1 MDADHRRHI
10 CVTFSSV
17 LRDCAFSYVGPGVS
31 RTKPHSRWLS
41 ARRVVAG
48 KSRTQARHNRSVSRT
63 RVLILGS
70 TGSIGT
76 QALDV
81 IAANPDRFEVVG
93 LAAGGGNPGLLAQQR
108 AETGV
113 TNIAVADDA
122 AAAQVG
128 DVTYAGPDAVTRLV
142 ENTEADVVLNALVG
156 ALGLKPTLAALATG
170 ARLALA
176 NKESLVAGGPL
187 VLKAAKPGQIV
198 PVDSEHSAMAQCLR
212 GGTPDEVAKI
222 VLTASGGPFRG
233 WTAARLEDVTP
244 EQAGAH
250 PTWSMGP
257 MNTLNSAS
265 LVNKGLELIETHLL
279 FGVPYDSIEV
289 VVHPQSIVH
298 SMVTFTDGST
308 LAQASPPDMKLP
320 IALALGWPSRVP
332 QAALACDFS
341 TASTWDF
348 EPINAEVF
356 PAVDLAREAGRKGGC
371 LTAVYNAANEE
382 AAAAFLAGRIRFPAI
397 VRTIAE
403 VLRAADQWAAA
414 PATVED
420 VLDAQH
426 WARDWAKGAV
436 SREVVTTK

>member
-1 MDADHRRHI
+1 MSE
-10 CVTFSSV
+10 T
-17 LRDCAFSYVGPGVS
+17 G
-31 RTKPHSRWLS
+31 
-41 ARRVVAG
+41 ARR
-48 KSRTQARHNRSVSRT
+48 

-76 QALDV
+76 QALEV

-93 LAAGGGNPGLLAQQR
+93 LAAGGGNTALLDRQR

-113 TNIAVADDA
+113 SRVAVADEA
-122 AAAQVG
+122 AAATLG
-128 DVTYAGPDAVTRLV
+128 GVTHAGPDAATRLIEDV
-142 ENTEADVVLNALVG
+142 AATTGVDVVLNALVG
-156 ALGLKPTLAALATG
+156 ALGLQPTLAALATG

-187 VLKAAKPGQIV
+187 VQKAAAPGQIV
-198 PVDSEHSAMAQCLR
+198 PVDSEHSALAQCLR
-212 GGTPDEVAKI
+212 GGSGDEVAKL

-233 WTAARLEDVTP
+233 WTAERLEDVTP
-244 EQAGAH
+244 EQAAAH

-279 FGVPYDSIEV
+279 FGVDYDRIEV

-320 IALALGWPSRVP
+320 IALALNWPARVAS
-332 QAALACDFS
+332 AAAACDFT
-341 TASTWDF
+341 TASRWDF
-348 EPINAEVF
+348 EPLDDEVF
-356 PAVDLAREAGRKGGC
+356 PAVALAREAGRGGGC

-397 VRTIAE
+397 VRTVAD
-403 VLRAADQWAAA
+403 VLRAADQWAAE
-414 PATVED
+414 PATVDD
-420 VLDAQH
+420 VLDAQD
-426 WARDWAKGAV
+426 WARDRARRAV
-436 SREVVTTK
+436 EREPAGSR

>member
-1 MDADHRRHI
+1 M
-10 CVTFSSV
+10 SSR
-17 LRDCAFSYVGPGVS
+17 L
-31 RTKPHSRWLS
+31 
-41 ARRVVAG
+41 
-48 KSRTQARHNRSVSRT
+48 

-93 LAAGGGNPGLLAQQR
+93 LAAGGGNADLLARQR

-113 TNIAVADDA
+113 TNIAVADTA
-122 AAAQVG
+122 AADRIG
-128 DVTYAGPDAVTRLV
+128 DVALSGPDAVTRLV
-142 ENTEADVVLNALVG
+142 RDTEADVVLNALVG
-156 ALGLKPTLAALATG
+156 ALGLEPTLAALESG

-187 VLKAAKPGQIV
+187 VVKAAAPGQIV
-198 PVDSEHSAMAQCLR
+198 PVDSEHSALAQCLR
-212 GGTPDEVAKI
+212 SGTGDEVARL

-233 WTAARLEDVTP
+233 WAAEALEAVTP

-250 PTWSMGP
+250 PTWNMGP

-279 FGVPYDSIEV
+279 FGIPYDRIDV

-298 SMVTFTDGST
+298 SMVTFVDGST
-308 LAQASPPDMKLP
+308 IAQASPPDMKLP
-320 IALALGWPSRVP
+320 ISLALGWPDRVAG
-332 QAALACDFS
+332 AATACDFS
-341 TASTWDF
+341 TASRWDF
-348 EPINAEVF
+348 EPLDDTVF
-356 PAVDLAREAGRKGGC
+356 PAVSLAREAGERGGC

-382 AAAAFLAGRIRFPAI
+382 AAEAFLAGRIRFPTI
-397 VRTIAE
+397 VRTIAD
-403 VLRAADQWAAA
+403 VLHGADQWAGE

-420 VLDAQH
+420 VLDAQR
-426 WARDWAKGAV
+426 WARQRA
-436 SREVVTTK
+436 RELVEVAAQEVAPIR

>member
-1 MDADHRRHI
+1 M
-10 CVTFSSV
+10 
-17 LRDCAFSYVGPGVS
+17 
-31 RTKPHSRWLS
+31 
-41 ARRVVAG
+41 
-48 KSRTQARHNRSVSRT
+48 

-93 LAAGGGNPGLLAQQR
+93 LAAGGGNPELLARQR

-113 TNIAVADDA
+113 RNVAVADETA
-122 AAAQVG
+122 AGGLG
-128 DVTYAGPDAVTRLV
+128 DVTYSGPDACTRLV
-142 ENTEADVVLNALVG
+142 QDTEADVVLNALVG
-156 ALGLKPTLAALATG
+156 ALGLEPTLAALETG

-187 VLKAAKPGQIV
+187 VLKAARPGQIV
-198 PVDSEHSAMAQCLR
+198 PVDSEHSALAQCLR
-212 GGTPDEVAKI
+212 SGSGEEVARL

-233 WTAARLEDVTP
+233 WSAADLESVTP

-279 FGVPYDSIEV
+279 FGVPYERIDV

-298 SMVTFTDGST
+298 SMVTFVDGST
-308 LAQASPPDMKLP
+308 IAQASPPDMKLP
-320 IALALGWPSRVP
+320 ISLALGWPARVVG
-332 QAALACDFS
+332 AAAACDFS
-341 TASTWDF
+341 TASTWQF
-348 EPINAEVF
+348 EPLDDDVF
-356 PAVDLAREAGRKGGC
+356 PAVRLARQAGETGGC
-371 LTAVYNAANEE
+371 MTAVYNAANEE

-397 VRTIAE
+397 VRTIAD
-403 VLRAADQWAAA
+403 VLHAADQWSAE
-414 PATVED
+414 PATVEE
-420 VLDAQH
+420 VLDAQR
-426 WARDWAKGAV
+426 WARQRARAAV
-436 SREVVTTK
+436 AAAAQEVATPR

>member
-1 MDADHRRHI
+1 MGTA
-10 CVTFSSV
+10 
-17 LRDCAFSYVGPGVS
+17 
-31 RTKPHSRWLS
+31 
-41 ARRVVAG
+41 
-48 KSRTQARHNRSVSRT
+48 ARHNRSVSRT

-93 LAAGGGNPGLLAQQR
+93 LAAGGGNPGLLARQST
-108 AETGV
+108 ETGV

-187 VLKAAKPGQIV
+187 VLKAAKPGQLV

-233 WTAARLEDVTP
+233 WSAKRLEDVTP
-244 EQAGAH
+244 EQSGAH

-279 FGVPYDSIEV
+279 FGVPYDRIEV
-289 VVHPQSIVH
+289 VVHPQSIVQ
-298 SMVTFTDGST
+298 SMVIFTDGST

-332 QAALACDFS
+332 QAALACDFT

-348 EPINAEVF
+348 EPLDAAVF

-382 AAAAFLAGRIRFPAI
+382 AAEAFLAGRIRFPAI

-403 VLRAADQWAAA
+403 VLRAADQWAAE

-426 WARDWAKGAV
+426 WARDRAKGAV

>member
-1 MDADHRRHI
+1 M
-10 CVTFSSV
+10 
-17 LRDCAFSYVGPGVS
+17 
-31 RTKPHSRWLS
+31 
-41 ARRVVAG
+41 
-48 KSRTQARHNRSVSRT
+48 

-76 QALDV
+76 QALEV

-93 LAAGGGNPGLLAQQR
+93 LAGAGTNPDLLARQR

-113 TNIAVADDA
+113 TNIAVAKAD

-128 DVTYAGPDAVTRLV
+128 DVTYAGPDAVTQLV

-233 WTAARLEDVTP
+233 WTAERLEHATP

-279 FGVPYDSIEV
+279 FGIPYDRIEV

-332 QAALACDFS
+332 DAALACDFS
-341 TASTWDF
+341 EASTWEF
-348 EPINAEVF
+348 EPLNAEVF
-356 PAVDLAREAGRKGGC
+356 PAVELAKQAGTKGGC

-382 AAAAFLAGRIRFPAI
+382 AAQAFLDGRIRFPAI
-397 VRTIAE
+397 VRTVAE
-403 VLRAADQWAAA
+403 VLRAADQWAAE
-414 PATVED
+414 PATVDD
-420 VLDAQH
+420 VLDAQS
-426 WARDWAKGAV
+426 WARDRAKSAV
-436 SREVVTTK
+436 EREFAGKGLVTK

>member
-1 MDADHRRHI
+1 MRQQTQNRPFRPCFAGV
-10 CVTFSSV
+10 CVRSWE
-17 LRDCAFSYVGPGVS
+17 VS
-31 RTKPHSRWLS
+31 HAT
-41 ARRVVAG
+41 
-48 KSRTQARHNRSVSRT
+48 RHNRSVSRT

-108 AETGV
+108 AVTGV
-113 TNIAVADDA
+113 TTIAVADDA
-122 AAAQVG
+122 AAARVG
-128 DVTYAGPDAVTRLV
+128 DVSYAGPDAVTRLV

-212 GGTPDEVAKI
+212 GGAPDEVAKI

-233 WTAARLEDVTP
+233 WTAERLEDVTP

-279 FGVPYDSIEV
+279 FGVPYDRIEV

-341 TASTWDF
+341 TASTWEF
-348 EPINAEVF
+348 EPVDAEVF
-356 PAVDLAREAGRKGGC
+356 PALELAREAGRKGGC

-403 VLRAADQWAAA
+403 VLRAADQWVAE

-426 WARDWAKGAV
+426 WARDRAKGAV

>member
-1 MDADHRRHI
+1 MDVDGGRHI
-10 CVTFSSV
+10 CVTFRPS
-17 LRDCAFSYVGPGVS
+17 
-31 RTKPHSRWLS
+31 TE
-41 ARRVVAG
+41 
-48 KSRTQARHNRSVSRT
+48 ARHNGSVSRT

-108 AETGV
+108 AATGV

-128 DVTYAGPDAVTRLV
+128 DVTYAGLDAATRLV

-156 ALGLKPTLAALATG
+156 ALGLKPTLAALETG

-212 GGTPDEVAKI
+212 GGTPDEVAQI

-233 WTAARLEDVTP
+233 WAAERLENVTP

-279 FGVPYDSIEV
+279 FGVPYDRIEV

-308 LAQASPPDMKLP
+308 LAQASPPDMRLP
-320 IALALGWPSRVP
+320 IALALGWPARVP

-341 TASTWDF
+341 TASTWEF
-348 EPINAEVF
+348 EPLDAQVF
-356 PAVDLAREAGRKGGC
+356 PAVDLAREAGSKGGC

-420 VLDAQH
+420 VLDAQQ
-426 WARDWAKGAV
+426 WARDRAKGAV